1 VRSFESMAANESRPT
16 LPPSVRDGVTVATT
30 AAREL
35 DVLHVTTGMNGVLMS
50 ESSSF
55 SAWRHELEEVVRSSL
70 DSASGLIVSS
80 SSDKDRTTLTI
91 ERERT
96 TRTSTRPERARARI
110 STADT
115 GWLLLDLDGQF
126 KYRDLDYDPEG
137 NREFLKILARLAEAY
152 FAGKGREEVRRGI
165 FGRSRREFP
174 LELDGET
181 YIFTEKA

>member
-1 VRSFESMAANESRPT
+1 MAANESRPT

-91 ERERT
+91 ERSDST
-96 TRTSTRPERARARI
+96 TRTSTRPERAQARI